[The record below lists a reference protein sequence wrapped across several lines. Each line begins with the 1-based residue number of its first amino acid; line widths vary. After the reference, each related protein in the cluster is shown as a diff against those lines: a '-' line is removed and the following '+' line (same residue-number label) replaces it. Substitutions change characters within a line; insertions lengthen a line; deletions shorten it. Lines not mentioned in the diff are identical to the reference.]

1 MDELTIRR
9 MLKES
14 KKELSVLKNKYE
26 SSPTKQLKFDLNIKV
41 VEVGLLNVKLRN
53 IKKRGTYS

>member
-26 SSPTKQLKFDLNIKV
+26 ASPTKQLKFDLNIKV